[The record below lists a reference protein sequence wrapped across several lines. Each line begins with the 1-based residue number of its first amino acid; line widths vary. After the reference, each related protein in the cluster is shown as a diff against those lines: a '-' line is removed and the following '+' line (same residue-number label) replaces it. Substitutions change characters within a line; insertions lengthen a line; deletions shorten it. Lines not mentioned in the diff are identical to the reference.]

1 MNVDPGQVDR
11 DSTSCAIEFGACRRQ
26 RLRPGSLVP
35 TVADNDLDIGMM
47 SRVRGDTFNHVVSAR
62 HVLQAEARH
71 GLAGLDEMHVG
82 IDESRSDQPPMK
94 IDYGLPARGSAC
106 RVVAADETDQPSVG
120 DDGGRP
126 WLVRRVNASPDEDHE
141 IGPR

>member
-1 MNVDPGQVDR
+1 
-11 DSTSCAIEFGACRRQ
+11 
-26 RLRPGSLVP
+26 
-35 TVADNDLDIGMM
+35 VADNDLDIGMM
-47 SRVRGDTFNHVVSAR
+47 ACVRGDTFNHVVSAR

-94 IDYGLPARGSAC
+94 IDFGLPTRCAAC
-106 RVVAADETDQPSVG
+106 RVIAADETDQSSVG
-120 DDGGRP
+120 DDGSRP